1 MDRHFQ
7 KILLIPCIIDNCF
20 FFSGGWFFFSFRD
33 ADAEKDGLARGCA
46 FCGGL
51 EHRIT
56 NCPKLMKDQRK
67 LNPRNKDAMRT
78 DDGDW

>member
-1 MDRHFQ
+1 MVKSQHDVLR
-7 KILLIPCIIDNCF
+7 DNT
-20 FFSGGWFFFSFRD
+20 SHEELRKALD

-56 NCPKLMKDQRK
+56 NCPKLMKDQRR
-67 LNPRNKDAMRT
+67 LNPTNSDAMRT
-78 DDGDW
+78 DAGGDW